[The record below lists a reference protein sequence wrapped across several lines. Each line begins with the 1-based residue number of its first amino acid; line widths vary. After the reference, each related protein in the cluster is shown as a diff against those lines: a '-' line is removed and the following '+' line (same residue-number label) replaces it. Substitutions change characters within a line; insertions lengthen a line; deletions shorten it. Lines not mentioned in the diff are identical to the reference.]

1 MNIESGKKK
10 LSLAIIAIAIIIAV
24 IVTVFSREEV
34 VASVGEEDITKDELY
49 DYLVGLYGADSLT
62 ALIENKIIEMEADKE
77 KVTVSD
83 KEIEEEYQTYV
94 DSYGGE
100 EMLQSVLDQQGMTKK
115 NLEAEIENYFKLE
128 GLLKPRI
135 EISDE
140 ELQTYFDENKES
152 FNESE
157 QVEAS
162 HILVEDEETAK
173 EVAKKLADG
182 EDFVELAKEYSTDT
196 SNAESG
202 GELGFFAKG
211 DMVAEFENT
220 AFSMEIGSISEPVKT
235 EHGYHI
241 IKVTDKKAAK
251 EAVFEEKKEEIYDI
265 LFSEKLQ
272 TEYGTWLAEKKEEYE
287 IKDSLRGESE

>member
-1 MNIESGKKK
+1 MNIEFGKKK

-135 EISDE
+135 EISDK

-211 DMVAEFENT
+211 DMVAEFENA

>member
-1 MNIESGKKK
+1 MKINLDKKMVG
-10 LSLAIIAIAIIIAV
+10 LISIGVAIIIAV
-24 IVTVFSREEV
+24 IVIVFTRQEV
-34 VASVGEEDITKDELY
+34 VASVGDEDITKTELY
-49 DYLVGLYGADSLT
+49 DYLVDLYGADSLNV
-62 ALIENKIIEMEADKE
+62 LIENKIIEMEANKE

-83 KEIEEEYQTYV
+83 KEIQEEYQTYA

-115 NLEAEIENYFKLE
+115 DLEAEIENYFRLE

-135 EISDE
+135 EITDE
-140 ELQTYFDENKES
+140 ELQSYFDENKES
-152 FNESE
+152 FKEAE

-162 HILVEDEETAK
+162 HILVEDEDTAK
-173 EVAKKLADG
+173 KVAEKLADG
-182 EDFVELAKEYSTDT
+182 ADFAELAKEYSTDT
-196 SNAESG
+196 SNAENG

-211 DMVAEFENT
+211 DMVAEFEDK
-220 AFSMEIGSISEPVKT
+220 AFSMEKGAISDPVKT
-235 EHGYHI
+235 EYGYHI

-287 IKDSLRGESE
+287 IKDSLRSES

>member
-62 ALIENKIIEMEADKE
+62 ALIENKIIEMEANKE

>member
-1 MNIESGKKK
+1 MNIEFGKKK